1 MIIKDEYYVRL
12 TWVKRWKENNWWR
25 TKSEKAINP
34 DLWKQLLILC
44 DKHQVKF
51 IWVRGH
57 AGDKENERCDELSYQ
72 AAKRDNLPEDAGYDP
87 NVKYGKI
94 KITKEGDLCRKCNT
108 PVVKIEPKHRK
119 LKKKR
124 TYYYEYFFYCQNCDT
139 KYYIEDAK
147 QVIEKKSSDQSS
159 LF

>member
-1 MIIKDEYYVRL
+1 MNLGWAKS
-12 TWVKRWKENNWWR
+12 WKEKNWWR

-34 DLWKQLLILC
+34 DLWGQLLILC
-44 DKHQVKF
+44 EKHQVKF

-57 AGDKENERCDELSYQ
+57 TGIKENERCDQLSYQ

-87 NVKYGKI
+87 NFKFGKT
-94 KITKEGDLCRKCNT
+94 KITKEGDLCKKCNT
-108 PVVKIEPKHRK
+108 PVVKIEPNHRK

-124 TYYYEYFFYCQNCDT
+124 TYYFQYFFHCPKCDT
-139 KYYIEDAK
+139 KYYTEDAK
-147 QVIEKKSSDQSS
+147 KIIKKKLSDHPS